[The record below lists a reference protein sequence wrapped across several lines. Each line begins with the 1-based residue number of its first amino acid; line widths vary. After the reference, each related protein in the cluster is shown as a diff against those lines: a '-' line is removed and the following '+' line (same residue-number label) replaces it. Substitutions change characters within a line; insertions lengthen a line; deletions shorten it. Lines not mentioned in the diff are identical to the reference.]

1 MNGYKTPNPEHPH
14 SSKRCV
20 WLLSLSA
27 LLVTLLAAWPIP
39 STASLYFQN
48 GSHIVLPANGK
59 VVVNFVNTDTACTGD
74 FGLYSP
80 QQVLIYP
87 DYLYYKGVPFPLPGY
102 YTENTEL
109 VFYIIPRGVVCPGNT
124 YLSTDPNRA
133 RITHPTANT
142 WVIAWEDWNDGD
154 FNDLIVQI
162 NFQPGITPFLDL
174 PYDYTGSTFFNE
186 SRDTEQGGKVNAYF
200 DHQYPTYCSPPNIGG
215 CSSSDTRA
223 VNFYG
228 YDGTQTKP
236 APPYRVLYNG
246 HDGID
251 YLIPQETPVLAADSG
266 TIIFAGGISS
276 VCKDGQTRTA
286 NVIKVQHSNG
296 YVTEYWHLSSF
307 APGISV
313 GATVSRDPS
322 HPIGYVGS
330 TGCSDGPHLHFLVR
344 NPSGIVVDP
353 YGWMP
358 LPDAAWYGQT
368 DPWQQYN
375 TDNGGADATSHY
387 LWVHELITTTLLS
400 RSEPTIITST
410 STSVVAIFPA
420 GAYNAPLRIQV
431 AEGLQSAL
439 VPGHRSLYSFSL
451 FGYTTNDVPVTTL
464 ANEITLNIHIPTGK
478 LQASSISSV
487 VTPTLQ
493 VWDAQDSTWEE
504 LPTSWD
510 PLTNSAR
517 ATTSKIGAFALT
529 IPEHRIYLPLVS
541 KSAP

>member
-1 MNGYKTPNPEHPH
+1 
-14 SSKRCV
+14 
-20 WLLSLSA
+20 
-27 LLVTLLAAWPIP
+27 
-39 STASLYFQN
+39 
-48 GSHIVLPANGK
+48 
-59 VVVNFVNTDTACTGD
+59 VVKFFADRGTACTGD

-80 QQVLIYP
+80 QQVLIFP
-87 DYLYYKGVPFPLPGY
+87 DYLYNQRVSFPLPGY

-109 VFYIIPRGVVCPGNT
+109 VFYIIPRGFCGGNT

-154 FNDLIVQI
+154 FDDLFVQI

-228 YDGTQTKP
+228 YDVTQTKP

-375 TDNGGADATSHY
+375 T
-387 LWVHELITTTLLS
+387 W
-400 RSEPTIITST
+400 RC
-410 STSVVAIFPA
+410 
-420 GAYNAPLRIQV
+420 
-431 AEGLQSAL
+431 
-439 VPGHRSLYSFSL
+439 
-451 FGYTTNDVPVTTL
+451 
-464 ANEITLNIHIPTGK
+464 
-478 LQASSISSV
+478 
-487 VTPTLQ
+487 
-493 VWDAQDSTWEE
+493 
-504 LPTSWD
+504 
-510 PLTNSAR
+510 
-517 ATTSKIGAFALT
+517 
-529 IPEHRIYLPLVS
+529 
-541 KSAP
+541 